1 MEQIKTIGLYILSLV
16 GIGIIY
22 YIKDLPTLTRELK
35 LEEKRNNIQ
44 SNLQREA
51 YFREISGVGIHKLFN
66 DWMSMLADVENFNKK
81 LKPATIIEMQSKTM
95 MYGSEETV
103 KILSEMMKFIYES
116 NMGNEAQGSNN
127 SKNSKSEE
135 FDLESAIG
143 FYFVAKL
150 VTSLK
155 KDFTGY
161 SVDPMML
168 IRTRVKHIDTGK
180 NKEYLEKARIQVQEK
195 LSK

>member
-1 MEQIKTIGLYILSLV
+1 MEILFKSLSTISSIAVIFLA
-16 GIGIIY
+16 IY
-22 YIKDLPTLTRELK
+22 FKNLPKLLNDLTLENK
-35 LEEKRNNIQ
+35 KNKNQ

-51 YFREISGVGIHKLFN
+51 YFREISGAGIHKLLN
-66 DWMSMLADVENFNKK
+66 DWMSMLADIENFNKK
-81 LKPATIIEMQSKTM
+81 LKPATIIDMQSKTM

-103 KILSEMMKFIYES
+103 KVLSEMMKFIYES